1 MGSTKCLDASAG
13 NKERLRW
20 TQELHD
26 MFVEAVTKLG
36 GPDRATPKGI
46 LKAMGV
52 SGLTIYHIKSH
63 LQKYRISK
71 FVPETTSKAGNL
83 QRKNISEILP
93 NFGTTSAAQLNEAL
107 HLMHIQVQR
116 RLSDQLE
123 VHKSLKQKFEAQGRF
138 LDTISADRSRNDNR
152 PTFTKPIK
160 PISRKSLPSLC
171 EESESNVKDFGTS
184 DSDAEKTEIQSS
196 GEEFQALKKQRV
208 HNQNDDNMAWNFPI
222 IEDQTANISSYPA
235 VYDQI
240 SFPWNFGACTSP
252 LVPSF
257 L

>member
-1 MGSTKCLDASAG
+1 MGSSKCLDASAG

-26 MFVEAVTKLG
+26 MFVLAVTKLG

-71 FVPETTSKAGNL
+71 FVPETTSKLGSL

-107 HLMHIQVQR
+107 HLMHVQVQR

-138 LDTISADRSRNDNR
+138 LDTISADRSHSDNR
-152 PTFTKPIK
+152 SINTKPIK
-160 PISRKSLPSLC
+160 HMSRKSLPSLC
-171 EESESNVKDFGTS
+171 EESEVNGKEFETS
-184 DSDAEKTEIQSS
+184 EKTEIQSS

-208 HNQNDDNMAWNFPI
+208 QNQNEDNMAWNFHI
-222 IEDQTANISSYPA
+222 LEDQTTNISSYPA

-240 SFPWNFGACTSP
+240 SFPWNNFGACTSP

>member
-1 MGSTKCLDASAG
+1 MGSSKCLDASTG

-26 MFVEAVTKLG
+26 MFVDAVTKLG
-36 GPDRATPKGI
+36 GHDRATPKGI

-63 LQKYRISK
+63 LQ
-71 FVPETTSKAGNL
+71 
-83 QRKNISEILP
+83 
-93 NFGTTSAAQLNEAL
+93 
-107 HLMHIQVQR
+107 
-116 RLSDQLE
+116 

-138 LDTISADRSRNDNR
+138 LDTISADRSRSDNR
-152 PTFTKPIK
+152 PIITKPIK
-160 PISRKSLPSLC
+160 HMSRKSLPSLS
-171 EESESNVKDFGTS
+171 EESEVNGKEFGTS
-184 DSDAEKTEIQSS
+184 EKTEIQSS

-208 HNQNDDNMAWNFPI
+208 QNQNEDNMAWNFHI
-222 IEDQTANISSYPA
+222 LEDQTTNISSYPA

-240 SFPWNFGACTSP
+240 SFPWNNFGACTSP